1 MLYLGPSA
9 LPSERDAHAKA
20 TITDWQGFYQQQ
32 AAKAKHPLLKEFYQA
47 GMVAADTPIGRV
59 PLLALD
65 METTGLDPA
74 HNGIA
79 SIGLMPM
86 NFTQILSSQAQ
97 QWLLKPRFE
106 LSDSSVTVHR
116 ITHSEIAQAPD
127 LEAILPALLEQMAG
141 KVIVVHY
148 QAIERPFLHA
158 ALLARLGEGI
168 HFPVID
174 TMELEARLH
183 RTTPL
188 TWWQKLRGARQESIR
203 LAASRTRYKLP
214 PYRPHHATTDALAC
228 AELLQAQL
236 AKRFKSYTPVADLW
250 S

>member
-9 LPSERDAHAKA
+9 LPSEQAVNAKA
-20 TITDWQGFYQQQ
+20 SITDWQEFYQQQ
-32 AAKAKHPLLKEFYQA
+32 AEQAKHPLLRRFYQA
-47 GMVAADTPIGRV
+47 RMVPADTPIESV

-79 SIGLMPM
+79 RIGLVPM
-86 NFTQILSSQAQ
+86 NLKQIQSSQAQ

-127 LEAILPALLEQMAG
+127 LETILPELLACMAG
-141 KVIVVHY
+141 KVMVVHY
-148 QAIERPFLHA
+148 RAIERPFLHA

-183 RTTPL
+183 RQTPL
-188 TWWQKLRGARQESIR
+188 TWWQKVRGARQESIR
-203 LAASRTRYKLP
+203 LAASRTRYGLP

-236 AKRFKSYTPVADLW
+236 AKRFRSDTPVEDLW
-250 S
+250 G